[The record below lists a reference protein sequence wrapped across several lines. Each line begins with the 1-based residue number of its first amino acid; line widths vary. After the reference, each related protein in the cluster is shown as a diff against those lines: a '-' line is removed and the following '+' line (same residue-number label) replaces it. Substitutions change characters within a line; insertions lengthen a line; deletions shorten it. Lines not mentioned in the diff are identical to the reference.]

1 MINQV
6 RESKRDKI
14 VEAYAER
21 RKRLRKQVITD
32 YPSYSEVEIEAR
44 LEQFGA

>member
-1 MINQV
+1 MVNQV
-6 RESKRDKI
+6 REPKRDKI

-21 RKRLRKQVITD
+21 RRRLRAQVTTD
-32 YPSYSEVEIEAR
+32 YPSYSEVEVEAR

>member
-6 RESKRDKI
+6 KEAKQDKI
-14 VEAYAER
+14 LQAYAER
-21 RKRLRKQVITD
+21 RKRLRTQVITD
-32 YPSYSEVEIEAR
+32 YPSYSEAEIEAR

>member
-1 MINQV
+1 MVNQV
-6 RESKRDKI
+6 REPKQDKI
-14 VEAYAER
+14 LEAYAER
-21 RKRLRKQVITD
+21 RKRLRAQVTTD